1 MGHGTGDRFLPIR
14 MSHGP
19 RPTAHA
25 MNAKRILFVCTGNS
39 CRSVMAER
47 LMRHVLRR
55 AGIETVTVESAG
67 VFAMTGMQPTSETL
81 RVLREIGVDG
91 SDHRARLLTSEMAH
105 EADLIFVMEQFQAD
119 EVLQRVPSAK
129 GKVHLLKAYGLSST
143 DVEQNP
149 NIPDPI
155 GKPMEVYEV
164 CFTEIREAVERIARS
179 LGVHTG

>member
-1 MGHGTGDRFLPIR
+1 
-14 MSHGP
+14 
-19 RPTAHA
+19 
-25 MNAKRILFVCTGNS
+25 MNAKHILFVCTGNS

-47 LMRHVLRR
+47 LMRHVLER
-55 AGIETVTVESAG
+55 AGIDAVTVESAG

-91 SDHRARLLTSEMAH
+91 SDHRARLLTPEMVQ
-105 EADLIFVMEQFQAD
+105 EADLIFVMESFHLD
-119 EVLQRVPSAK
+119 EVLRRMPNAK
-129 GKVHLLKAYGLSST
+129 GKVQLLKAYGLSST
-143 DVEQNP
+143 EVEPHP

-164 CFTEIREAVERIARS
+164 CFAEIRGAVERIARS